1 VAAFFLDRRVSLSS
15 GWLSPF
21 LQNNDFEHS
30 FLYFST
36 CDNLPILSSFV
47 QLHFRFY
54 VLRGFVGKFSRATSR
69 GKERSSQEVTLMRLG
84 KWVGVISLIVGGWW
98 GAGKALATGDNESG
112 KSGSPTGE
120 EVQLTEEE
128 QQLLEL
134 TNAERQRCGLRP
146 LRPHPLLML
155 AARRHAQNMARQ
167 GCLSHTLDGKTF
179 ADRVSEVGYV
189 YRHLSENIA
198 WNPATPLAALRCW
211 LASPGHR
218 ANLLGPCE
226 EVGLAVATNGW
237 GERYWVQI
245 FGSSGPR

>member
-1 VAAFFLDRRVSLSS
+1 MSL
-15 GWLSPF
+15 G
-21 LQNNDFEHS
+21 
-30 FLYFST
+30 
-36 CDNLPILSSFV
+36 NLAV
-47 QLHFRFY
+47 M
-54 VLRGFVGKFSRATSR
+54 A
-69 GKERSSQEVTLMRLG
+69 RLG
-84 KWVGVISLIVGGWW
+84 KLVMIIGLAAGGWL
-98 GAGKALATGDNESG
+98 GGIATVRAAEGSEEGKPARS
-112 KSGSPTGE
+112 E
-120 EVQLTEEE
+120 EEAQLSEEE

-167 GCLSHTLDGKTF
+167 GRLSHTLDGKTF
-179 ADRVSEVGYV
+179 ADRVSEVGYA
-189 YRHLSENIA
+189 YRHLGENIA

-226 EVGLAVATNGW
+226 EVGLAVATNER

-245 FGSSGPR
+245 FGSSAR

>member
-1 VAAFFLDRRVSLSS
+1 MSTQEEAAMSM
-15 GWLSPF
+15 
-21 LQNNDFEHS
+21 
-30 FLYFST
+30 
-36 CDNLPILSSFV
+36 
-47 QLHFRFY
+47 
-54 VLRGFVGKFSRATSR
+54 GKLA
-69 GKERSSQEVTLMRLG
+69 VMARLG
-84 KWVGVISLIVGGWW
+84 KLVVLASLAAGWW
-98 GAGKALATGDNESG
+98 LGGAAAVQAAEGNGAE
-112 KSGSPTGE
+112 KSERSEE

-167 GCLSHTLDGKTF
+167 GRLSHTLDGKTF
-179 ADRVSEVGYV
+179 ADRVSEVGYT

-218 ANLLGPCE
+218 ANLLGPGE
-226 EVGLAVATNGW
+226 EVGLAVATNER
-237 GERYWVQI
+237 GERYWVQV
-245 FGSSGPR
+245 FGTSAR